1 MYRGCIIR
9 IMICVKGGE
18 VDKLQVELRPGG
30 CIARSMI
37 SVKGGTSG
45 SGPPP
50 FFCSSVCV
58 QYNILNAN

>member
-1 MYRGCIIR
+1 MYRGCIFR

-50 FFCSSVCV
+50 FFVLRFAFSII
-58 QYNILNAN
+58 Y

>member
-1 MYRGCIIR
+1 MSRG
-9 IMICVKGGE
+9 VE

-45 SGPPP
+45 SGGVLPE
-50 FFCSSVCV
+50 V
-58 QYNILNAN
+58 QVVQGVY

>member
-1 MYRGCIIR
+1 MYGGGGGCVDIW
-9 IMICVKGGE
+9 VKGG
-18 VDKLQVELRPGG
+18 KLQVELRPGG

-50 FFCSSVCV
+50 CFVLRFASSII
-58 QYNILNAN
+58 Y

>member
-1 MYRGCIIR
+1 M
-9 IMICVKGGE
+9 
-18 VDKLQVELRPGG
+18 DKLQVELRPGG

-50 FFCSSVCV
+50 FFVFRFAFSII
-58 QYNILNAN
+58 Y